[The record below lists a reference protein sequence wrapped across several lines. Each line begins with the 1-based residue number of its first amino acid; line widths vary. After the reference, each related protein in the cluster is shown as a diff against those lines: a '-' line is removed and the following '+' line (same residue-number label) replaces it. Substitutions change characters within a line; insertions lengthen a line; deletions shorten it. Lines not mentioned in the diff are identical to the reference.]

1 MPRRKRKEEGG
12 EKEGYMY
19 IANSLTFSLHCK
31 LLKIPS
37 TLLILKNSQYVINC

>member
-19 IANSLTFSLHCK
+19 IANSLTFHY
-31 LLKIPS
+31 
-37 TLLILKNSQYVINC
+37 TVNC